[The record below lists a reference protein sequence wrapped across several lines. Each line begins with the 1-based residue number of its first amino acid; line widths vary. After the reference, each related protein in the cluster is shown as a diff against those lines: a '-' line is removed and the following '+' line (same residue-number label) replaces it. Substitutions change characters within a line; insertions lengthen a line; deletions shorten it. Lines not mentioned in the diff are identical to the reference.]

1 MVPAFNQKAM
11 RINFTLYLFCVFG
24 LTWSSKTFCQSNSI
38 PVPLYP
44 PSPNTMN
51 LGSFGEVPVGYYNG
65 SSSIT
70 VPFKSIKT
78 ASGFEVPIEL
88 NYNSSGVKVDD
99 YPGTVGMSW
108 VLNAGGMVSRS
119 IQGGD
124 DFGSMGYYHN
134 PQALPPY
141 VLDDMCENQGENY
154 WNNVILFSN
163 QGKSPYAADSRP
175 DIFHFNFCGNS
186 GKYIYRED
194 KMPAIFPFKNY
205 QIYAHYQN
213 IGNPA
218 TQQIYWIILD
228 DQNNRYEF
236 TRMEINRISSLP
248 NGGTQDPYVS
258 GAYLTKIITAK
269 NEVINFEYDDFE
281 YTYLQG
287 KSYYFSA
294 SPKCGHEGSSGV
306 STTQIQVKTP
316 VLKRISYNH
325 FAVDFIYHTDAFSGS
340 YQKILQQLI
349 YTVNGQ
355 YQTAYQLEYD
365 TDMIKQR
372 AWLKS
377 CTQLPAGN
385 STEKGPTYQ
394 FTYYN
399 NDLLPARLHHSQ
411 DYWGYYNQNE
421 YSLSLAPNIP
431 EGLFDNHC
439 NTPGDKI
446 DNRPFIDR
454 NADPE
459 RIKYGS
465 LKRIQYPTGGF
476 SEFEF
481 EAHRFYNSYYS
492 YYQIND
498 EQIGAGLRLAQIT
511 NLSEDE
517 KFISQKKFEYE
528 EGLIMSIP
536 MPYFQSIAS
545 CGGEAIQMLNSSSSS
560 LMQVSLTASGAL
572 VGYSRIRE
580 RNVDESQQDNGK
592 IERTYFNM
600 QEEKPWEIVLGK
612 RWTPSTPTQNFNW
625 TTTGLFFPVGTPY
638 NNENGT
644 RNGSLLKEEIYRNRD
659 SKYELVK
666 TIKYEYDTIGLGRV
680 AGHIFSFP
688 SCNTNTHW
696 NCLELV
702 YLKYYHNTLYNRL
715 KRKITTDYARG
726 NTTEEL
732 PMFFTST
739 ENYLYGNNS
748 FHLLAGTQTQSGDLT
763 LGTSFEY
770 LTSPTPP
777 QTAQDYYRLA
787 IVNARNQYRNN
798 LITERQEISFNTEYL
813 PIQIRNK
820 TISNSHT
827 IMPSSFDVV
836 SNFEYYNWPV
846 LKKVSDNKGQ
856 KSSFVWDEVHEKL
869 IVQASNATSDD
880 FVYTGF
886 DQNNSNGLSIPAA
899 GIISTTDAK
908 TGNSIYNLN
917 YSSLS
922 FNLNPGKYK
931 VHFWYKQNVGQINL
945 NLTAGT
951 LLSYDNGIEDASG
964 WYQYNALIEISSSSA
979 ITITG
984 NLLMDE
990 LKVYPVESNLKT
1002 FAYSANG
1009 MVSSSNEANEIT
1021 TYQYDE
1027 FGRLNLVGDN
1037 EGQVKNQIFSR
1048 LKQ

>member
-1 MVPAFNQKAM
+1 M
-11 RINFTLYLFCVFG
+11 RIKFTLYLFCVFG
-24 LTWSSKTFCQSNSI
+24 IFNSSKSFSQSNTT
-38 PVPLYP
+38 PVPFYP

-51 LGSFGEVPVGYYNG
+51 LGSYGEVPVGYYNG
-65 SSSIT
+65 SSAIS
-70 VPFKSIKT
+70 VPLKSIKT
-78 ASGFEVPIEL
+78 ASGFEVPIGL
-88 NYNSSGVKVDD
+88 NYNSAGVKVDD
-99 YPGTVGMSW
+99 YPGTLGMSW
-108 VLNAGGMVSRS
+108 SLQAGGMVSRN

-141 VLDDMCENQGENY
+141 ILDDMCEYQGENY
-154 WNNVILFSN
+154 WNSIILFSN
-163 QGKSPYAADSRP
+163 QGRSPYAADSRP
-175 DIFHFNFCGNS
+175 DLFNFNFCGAS
-186 GKYIYRED
+186 GKFIYRQD

-205 QIYAHYQN
+205 QIYVHYQN
-213 IGNPA
+213 IGNPS

-236 TRMEINRISSLP
+236 TKMEINRISTLP
-248 NGGTQDPYVS
+248 NGGVQDPYIS

-294 SPKCGHEGSSGV
+294 SPKCGHEGASGV
-306 STTQIQVKTP
+306 STTQMQVKTP
-316 VLKRISYNH
+316 ILKRISYNH

-340 YQKILQQLI
+340 YQKILQQI
-349 YTVNGQ
+349 VYTVKGQ
-355 YQTAYQLEYD
+355 FQTAYQLEYD
-365 TDMIKQR
+365 TDMAKQR

-377 CTQLPAGN
+377 CTQLASGISN
-385 STEKGPTYQ
+385 EKGPTYQ
-394 FTYYN
+394 FTYYQQ
-399 NDLLPARLHHSQ
+399 DLLPPRLHHSQ

-431 EGLFDNHC
+431 EGIFINEC

-446 DNRPFIDR
+446 DNRPFINR

-517 KFISQKKFEYE
+517 KFLSQKKFEYE
-528 EGLIMSIP
+528 DGLIMSIP
-536 MPYFQSIAS
+536 MPFFQSIAS
-545 CGGEAIQMLNSSSSS
+545 CGSSAVQMVNSSSSS
-560 LMQVSLTASGAL
+560 LMQASLTASGSL
-572 VGYSRIRE
+572 VGYSKIIE

-592 IERTYFNM
+592 IERSYFNM

-644 RNGSLLKEEIYRNRD
+644 RNGSILKEETFRNKNN
-659 SKYELVK
+659 KYELVRR
-666 TIKYEYDTIGLGRV
+666 IEYEYDTIGLGRV

-688 SCNTNTHW
+688 YCNNNTHW

-715 KRKITTDYARG
+715 KRKTITDYPRG
-726 NTTEEL
+726 NTDEDL
-732 PMFFTST
+732 SLYFTST
-739 ENYLYGNNS
+739 ETYLYGSNS
-748 FHLLAGTQTQSGDLT
+748 FHLLAGVQRQAGNLSNA
-763 LGTSFEY
+763 TSFEY
-770 LTSPTPP
+770 LSASTPP
-777 QTAQDYYRLA
+777 QTPQDYYRLA
-787 IVNARNQYRNN
+787 IINASNHYRNN
-798 LITERQEISFNTEYL
+798 LLIKREELTFNAEYL

-820 TISNSHT
+820 TISNTHS
-827 IMPSSFDVV
+827 IMPASFDEI
-836 SNFEYYNWPV
+836 SNLEYYNWPV
-846 LKKVSDNKGQ
+846 IKMISDNQGK
-856 KSSFVWDEVHEKL
+856 KSSFVWDAVHEK
-869 IVQASNATSDD
+869 VVAQVVNATTDD
-880 FVYTGF
+880 FVFTSF
-886 DQNNSNGLSIPAA
+886 EENHSNGLTFPSS
-899 GIISTTDAK
+899 GLISTPDAK
-908 TGNSIYNLN
+908 TGTTVYNLN
-917 YSSLS
+917 YSSLN

-931 VHFWYKQNVGQINL
+931 LHFWYKQNLAQINL
-945 NLTAGT
+945 QIPNGT
-951 LLSYDNGIEDASG
+951 LLSYDDGIEDASG
-964 WYQYNALIEISSSSA
+964 WYQYNALIEVTAASQISLS
-979 ITITG
+979 G

-990 LKVYPVESNLKT
+990 LKVYPVESYLKT
-1002 FAYSANG
+1002 FVYSPNG
-1009 MVSSSNEANEIT
+1009 MISATNEANEIT

-1037 EGQVKNQIFSR
+1037 EGQVKSQIFSR
-1048 LKQ
+1048 VKQ